1 MSRKIVQYVLKTL
14 HKKTKKK
21 RMLAIGCML
30 LLFGLSGC
38 MPINLEETA
47 PKAKTDTQDEG
58 ESIVSVMETVTE
70 NDAEPVANAGQKI
83 PKKEMLANRNVK
95 YVDIFYDATLPMM
108 GFADM
113 AEGQSSTYERVMN
126 LIASSA
132 TLVFPNAAF
141 RNIRAEFET
150 DNIEQMVCS
159 GTNVVAQLALPSFY
173 LSQDMIYQ
181 PNHVK
186 LEKDAVQTQGQRMNQ
201 FMESY
206 YTLQGKQRPNEQL
219 TTGPAAWAI
228 ENADKDNITIVVSDL
243 SELQTDEN
251 RLRQALSQKVFDQ
264 NMAMGFVSVISE
276 FSGFVPLQMGDTIW
290 VEWGSQPTG
299 SKQNDIFYE
308 ADVKK
313 AHIAYNIPMTIS
325 SEQRK
330 SKERPFYI
338 FCMGRTDSVV
348 DYVNGLQKEIQ
359 MSIPQAKVIAQ
370 IYESD
375 YSNQQYVLSEHT
387 YSSKQ
392 QLERVTILEG
402 SRTENCVGTIEVGK
416 SKQVDKQI
424 RDGEIEARFVSFD
437 VDYISKETDPR
448 RGNFS
453 AEDFDVSMKVYAL
466 TAEGERGEEIST
478 DLYTHPEIQP
488 KLMNRSDGAV
498 ITVRCYHPLQK
509 LPRGSYEVEISM
521 NVSQPKNEEVTAYF
535 RNFSSEGSQTVENFD
550 GSKTIGLKGFLDAM
564 NTMQKNRM
572 ETIFIGSFTYRLNI
586 LEK

>member
-1 MSRKIVQYVLKTL
+1 MWLKVSKKTVQYVLKTL
-14 HKKTKKK
+14 RIKKK
-21 RMLAIGCML
+21 RILAIGCVV
-30 LLFGLSGC
+30 LLFSMSGC
-38 MPINLEETA
+38 TPISLEETE
-47 PKAKTDTQDEG
+47 PKVKTDTLDKG
-58 ESIVSVMETVTE
+58 DGVV
-70 NDAEPVANAGQKI
+70 PVAENSTESVVSTEQKTS
-83 PKKEMLANRNVK
+83 KKEILANRNIK
-95 YVDIFYDATLPMM
+95 RVDIFYDATLPMM

-150 DNIEQMVCS
+150 DSVNQMVCDE
-159 GTNVVAQLALPSFY
+159 TNVVAQLALPSFY

-181 PNHVK
+181 PAYVK
-186 LEKDAVQTQGQRMNQ
+186 LEKDAGQTRGQRMNQ

-206 YTLQGKQRPNEQL
+206 YTLQGKQPPNEQG
-219 TTGPAAWAI
+219 TTGPVAWAI
-228 ENADKDNITIVVSDL
+228 EHADEDSITIVVSDL

-264 NMAMGFVSVISE
+264 NMAAGFIGVISE
-276 FSGFVPLQMGDTIW
+276 FSGFVPLQMGRTIW
-290 VEWGSQPTG
+290 VEWGDQPTG

-325 SEQRK
+325 NEQRK

-348 DYVNGLQKEIQ
+348 DYINGLQKEIQ
-359 MSIPQAKVIAQ
+359 TSIPQAKIIAQ

-387 YSSKQ
+387 YPSEL
-392 QLERVTILEG
+392 QLDNVTIVES
-402 SRTENCVGTIEVGK
+402 SRTENCIGKIEVGK
-416 SKQVDKQI
+416 SKQVDEQI

-488 KLMNRSDGAV
+488 KLTNQSDGV
-498 ITVRCYHPLQK
+498 GITVRCYHPLQK
-509 LPRGSYEVEISM
+509 LPRGDYEVEISM
-521 NVSQPKNEEVTAYF
+521 TVLQPKNEEVTAYF
-535 RNFSSEGSQTVENFD
+535 RNFSSESSQTVEDFD

-572 ETIFIGSFTYRLNI
+572 ETILIGSFTYRLKI